1 MSVAHMGK
9 VVPSPNESASWDSNM
24 CSHPYRVIAYLL
36 VQLTTHWFSLISFV
50 FNYFHLISPNMK
62 VLGQD
67 ESIANVAGAISFWSM
82 ILLLMPMLTFRK
94 FLQSQRKNV
103 VISFLDAFSIVI
115 HISLSRLLTI
125 KYQYKL
131 WITGAMIS
139 TTLAYWIPNIG

>member
-1 MSVAHMGK
+1 
-9 VVPSPNESASWDSNM
+9 M

-115 HISLSRLLTI
+115 HISLLRLLTI

-139 TTLAYWIPNIG
+139 TTLAY